1 MEFVK
6 FQCLGNDY
14 IVVEEVNNIDYSKLA
29 IQLCNRSIGIGA
41 LALIVIS
48 CDYSKYTYYDNN
60 GIIINRIGSGLL
72 EFLEY
77 VKYKNVKLKNKVKFI
92 TGYFELE
99 ALPNN
104 DVISIKVSEPI
115 YKNQI
120 LGIGDN
126 IASFGRLLT
135 IENMHYT
142 IYSLYLGEVYTI
154 IFVDDFNNFICNNA
168 DLIANNK
175 LFRKKTN
182 VCFVKKI
189 DSNTLKVKVYDYLN
203 QYKEFSILSAAACAV
218 VGKKLEIIS
227 NDVDVQYDYGYINV
241 TIDKKERISINGKS
255 NLVFTGKLGDELY
268 D

>member
-1 MEFVK
+1 MEFYK

-14 IVVEEVNNIDYSKLA
+14 IVVEEKNNIDYKSLA

-41 LALIVIS
+41 LGLIVIS
-48 CDYSKYTYYDNN
+48 NDYSKYTYYDDN
-60 GIIINRIGSGLL
+60 GNIVNRICSGLL

-77 VKYKNVKLKNKVKFI
+77 VKYKNIKLKNKVKFI

-104 DVISIKVSEPI
+104 EIISINVSKPI

-120 LGIGDN
+120 LCISDD
-126 IASFGRLLT
+126 IDSFGRLLK
-135 IENMHYT
+135 IEDKHYT
-142 IYSLYLGEVYTI
+142 IYSLYLGEIYTI
-154 IFVDDFNNFICNNA
+154 IFVDDFNNFICNNG

-175 LFRKKTN
+175 LFKKKTN

-189 DSNTLKVKVYDYLN
+189 DENNLKVKVYDYLN
-203 QYKEFSILSAAACAV
+203 QYKEFSILSAAACVV
-218 VGKKLEIIS
+218 VGKKLEILS
-227 NDVDVQYDYGYINV
+227 NDVDVHYEYGSINV

-255 NLVFTGKLGDELY
+255 NLVFTGILGDE
-268 D
+268 